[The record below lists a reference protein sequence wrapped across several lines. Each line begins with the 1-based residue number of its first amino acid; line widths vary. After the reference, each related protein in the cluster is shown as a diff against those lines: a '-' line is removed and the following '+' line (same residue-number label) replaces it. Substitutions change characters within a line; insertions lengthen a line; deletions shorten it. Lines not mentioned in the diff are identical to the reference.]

1 MPNPKRRHSKTR
13 GAKRRTHYTVSAMAS
28 VACKNCGAPVLPH
41 RACAACGHYKGRQVV
56 AVRQD
61 AD

>member
-1 MPNPKRRHSKTR
+1 
-13 GAKRRTHYTVSAMAS
+13 
-28 VACKNCGAPVLPH
+28 VLPH